1 MEVPNLWGGCLIVF
15 YKVLLNIRLAKCL
28 LGSLIEELDMNKKIK
43 RFGLR
48 FKENGAESLINF
60 IRTISTD
67 PIFKKRV
74 DKAMCLIFASAKEET
89 DRDVIFRWLDKT
101 FIEGQIRTEW
111 DLFNLKYD
119 YYKRK
124 HDKKKMGKSWHIKL
138 KYFEWVTEL
147 LEETDYVYFPDKHN
161 TGQFIKEEEFKYLA
175 YKLTEVLIK
184 CRGYNTIARNF
195 FLMKDKP
202 AYKGYCKSTGRKIT
216 KGKLPHMTQILSKR
230 GIIYC
235 YRRPNKANLFV
246 VGKNNPYFQ
255 LYNVVTN
262 EDITN
267 IHTKYNIDTTDKFI
281 RQTFGKTL
289 IPGKIEKE
297 FRKMRSDKIKEKA
310 RAEAD
315 KRKIEKL
322 EQKKIDAESDE
333 DEHEEVVETE
343 QQLKREAIVADFE
356 KRMQCKYK
364 R

>member
-1 MEVPNLWGGCLIVF
+1 M
-15 YKVLLNIRLAKCL
+15 
-28 LGSLIEELDMNKKIK
+28 KKKTK
-43 RFGLR
+43 RFRLR
-48 FKENGAESLINF
+48 LKEKGAESLINF

-67 PIFKKRV
+67 PVFKKRV
-74 DKAMCLIFASAKEET
+74 DKVMCLMFATYKDDADKDVLFKSLNKIF
-89 DRDVIFRWLDKT
+89 D
-101 FIEGQIRTEW
+101 EGQVYSNW

-124 HDKKKMGKSWHIKL
+124 HDKTKMCKTWHIKL
-138 KYFEWVTEL
+138 KYFEWVPEL

-161 TGQFIKEEEFKYLA
+161 SGQFIKEEEFKYIT
-175 YKLTEVLIK
+175 YKLTEVIIK

-202 AYKGYCKSTGRKIT
+202 AYKGYHKATSRRIT
-216 KGKLPHMTQILSKR
+216 KGKLAHITQVLSKR

-235 YRRPNKANLFV
+235 YRCPNKANLFI

-267 IHTKYNIDTTDKFI
+267 IYTKYSIDTTDKFI

-297 FRKMRSDKIKEKA
+297 FRKIRSDKLKEKA
-310 RAEAD
+310 KDEAV
-315 KRKIEKL
+315 KMKIEKQ
-322 EQKKIDAESDE
+322 EQQKIDAESEE
-333 DEHEEVVETE
+333 DEHEEFVEDE
-343 QQLKREAIVADFE
+343 QYLMREKIIADF
-356 KRMQCKYK
+356 KNKK
-364 R
+364 VV